1 MLGELT
7 VNELKKNPLIMSI
20 SENAAYYG
28 VVAAVVEYQID
39 KNKAD
44 SGYYIVA
51 GLGKFPEY
59 NNPKEIEN
67 TQNRN
72 VHLFHPKQFAMQLNK
87 DNIQYAIEE
96 LYNYCQ
102 RAEVLE
108 VLCNEYDC
116 EVPDVL
122 RNEEFI
128 NLYQLNYNYNN
139 ENYDVFYRR
148 LCKDGI
154 DEFFKHEKQAK
165 KSKSVRAK
173 LDFQRSDRFDYNKSK
188 AQKVI
193 SALMNKKEQIIPLS
207 LLKNCTGELSRIE
220 ITEEEFQALKEAL
233 KDFPE
238 VTYSIDDKTVI
249 DTGEVKTKNPADN
262 PFYGEQTHF
271 EYRNII
277 FKKIDEPIIMGQLYK
292 IEWQNKGP
300 IHRANFIGD
309 VTAKY
314 VSYNNI
320 ENFVSLATAN
330 GLKFA
335 IDYKGEFKK
344 PLKDFVPVLF
354 NTDKMYKYNDIMN
367 RINHDKVNYHAI
379 GEMNLPYLTDAIERI
394 QGKYVIQPNEKARAI
409 EAIEL

>member
-7 VNELKKNPLIMSI
+7 INELKKNPLIMSI

-28 VVAAVVEYQID
+28 VVAAVVEYQLD

-44 SGYYIVA
+44 SGYYILA

-72 VHLFHPKQFAMQLNK
+72 IHLFHPKQFAIQLNK

-102 RAEVLE
+102 RAEIME
-108 VLCNEYDC
+108 CLCNEYDC
-116 EVPDVL
+116 DVPDVL
-122 RNEEFI
+122 RNEELI

-139 ENYDVFYRR
+139 ENYDIFYRR

-154 DEFFKHEKQAK
+154 DEFFKTEKKAV
-165 KSKSVRAK
+165 KSKSIRK
-173 LDFQRSDRFDYNKSK
+173 QLDYQRSDRFDFNKSRAK
-188 AQKVI
+188 NI
-193 SALMNKKEQIIPLS
+193 MNAVLNSQEQIIPLS
-207 LLKNCTGELSRIE
+207 TLKRCTDDLTSFEL
-220 ITEEEFQALKEAL
+220 TEDEFQALKEAL
-233 KDFPE
+233 KAFPE
-238 VTYSIDDKTVI
+238 VTYSIDDKYVI
-249 DTGEVKTKNPADN
+249 DRVEIKTKNPADN

-271 EYRNII
+271 EYRDIT
-277 FKKIDEPIIMGQLYK
+277 FKKVDEPIIMGQVYK
-292 IEWQNKGP
+292 IRWENKGP

-309 VTAKY
+309 VTARY

-320 ENFVSLATAN
+320 HNFVSLANAN

-335 IDYKGEFKK
+335 IDYKGEFAK
-344 PLKDFVPVLF
+344 PMKDFVPVLF
-354 NTDKMYKYNDIMN
+354 NLDKKYKYNDIMS

-379 GEMNLPYLTDAIERI
+379 GEMNLPYLTDAIERV
-394 QGKYVIQPNEKARAI
+394 QGKYVIQSDEKARAI
-409 EAIEL
+409 EAVEL